1 MIIEIR
7 KVVRPLPLSG
17 FAPEYGED
25 TVSIWVNPHREA
37 LTRYELVRKKAEELK
52 NRLVAL
58 SEQKNPDK
66 GEAQAI
72 GTELTQVNDLLYA
85 WYAEIW
91 SQSPDAGKHVTG
103 DQVRELAERCEREDP
118 ALWFFL
124 ISGTW
129 RLINE
134 HLSTTKKG

>member
-25 TVSIWVNPHREA
+25 TVSIWVNPNREA
-37 LTRYELVRKKAEELK
+37 LVRYELVRKQAEELK

-58 SEQKNPDK
+58 GEQQNPDK
-66 GEAQAI
+66 TEAQAI
-72 GTELTQVNDLLYA
+72 GTELTGVNELLYA

-91 SQSPDAGKHVTG
+91 SQSPDPAKHVSG
-103 DQVRELAERCEREDP
+103 EQVRELAERCEREDP
-118 ALWFFL
+118 TLWFFL

-134 HLSTTKKG
+134 HLSTIKKG